1 MNNIFGKSG
10 DGLSTNNVNYRLKF
24 SSYLP
29 SGRSSF
35 GKNYEIGRFF

>member
-29 SGRSSF
+29 PGRSSF
-35 GKNYEIGRFF
+35 GKEYEIGRFF